1 MRTRST
7 HIWMLAASF
16 ALVSCGGGSEEPDE
30 PAAAAPAETAAAPA
44 AAPAA
49 EAPPP
54 ESTDTIDGTTL
65 ADFTGDPVH
74 GETVFLQ
81 CKSCHSL
88 EPGQNRIGPSQ
99 AGLIGREAGSVE
111 GFQYSEANA
120 NSGITWTPE
129 KLYQYLED
137 PQRVV
142 PGTKMAFPGLPDGQD
157 RADVIAYMQSVQG

>member
-1 MRTRST
+1 MFR
-7 HIWMLAASF
+7 
-16 ALVSCGGGSEEPDE
+16 
-30 PAAAAPAETAAAPA
+30 AAAGPKNLTNQLLRRQPRQLLR
-44 AAPAA
+44 PQQH
-49 EAPPP
+49 PLPKLLLRNLP
-54 ESTDTIDGTTL
+54 TLIDGTTL